1 MTVIASASRMP
12 EGMKLE
18 VRNIKFELS
27 EQLSKD
33 WLDNDPF
40 KTAFF
45 NALSMSFPAG
55 ERFFIDSAR
64 NFKDEVKDLKLKKEM
79 SRFLGQEGMHSREHS
94 KYNQML
100 CNLRGYSQE
109 KMEGRIE
116 KLVRLAEKTSN
127 NVQRGFI
134 DE

>member
-12 EGMKLE
+12 EVTSLGA
-18 VRNIKFELS
+18 RNVKFELS

-45 NALSMSFPAG
+45 NVLSMRFPPG
-55 ERFFIDSAR
+55 KRLFIDSVR
-64 NFKDEVKDLKLKKEM
+64 QYQDEVKDPKLKEEM
-79 SRFLGQEGMHSREHS
+79 IRFFDQEGMHSRKHR

-100 CNLRGYSQE
+100 CDLKYRRNRRAMV
-109 KMEGRIE
+109 KR
-116 KLVRLAEKTSN
+116 
-127 NVQRGFI
+127 
-134 DE
+134 

>member
-1 MTVIASASRMP
+1 MTVVASASRMP

-45 NALSMSFPAG
+45 ISCNVISILSLCSF
-55 ERFFIDSAR
+55 
-64 NFKDEVKDLKLKKEM
+64 
-79 SRFLGQEGMHSREHS
+79 GQLAFVSLLLYRIHS
-94 KYNQML
+94 KTLN
-100 CNLRGYSQE
+100 E
-109 KMEGRIE
+109 E
-116 KLVRLAEKTSN
+116 RLN
-127 NVQRGFI
+127 NPF
-134 DE
+134 